1 MQLSRKSSFELACL
15 TLVLSLAVAAQAA
28 PAPASSWRLGPDG
41 YGPFRIGMSFA
52 QVRKLAPRLRP
63 TEASLLVSP
72 DCDYLPLPGHRG
84 VGLMFIDGRLRRI
97 DLSLPGLRTTRG
109 VGPGDT
115 VSRVLRAYPGLEA
128 VPRAYVENEQTL
140 TRHAG
145 PNAIRFETLDG
156 RIDDVYA
163 GRWAEVQLIE
173 GCS

>member
-1 MQLSRKSSFELACL
+1 MQLSRKSRFALVCMAL
-15 TLVLSLAVAAQAA
+15 TLAAAAQSAA
-28 PAPASSWRLGPDG
+28 TPASSWRLAPEG

-97 DLSLPGLRTTRG
+97 DLSLPGLHSTRG
-109 VGPGDT
+109 VGPGDP
-115 VSRVLRAYPGLEA
+115 VSKVLKAYPGLEA
-128 VPRAYVENEQTL
+128 APRAYVENEQTL
-140 TRHAG
+140 THHAG
-145 PNAIRFETLDG
+145 PNAIRFETVEG

>member
-1 MQLSRKSSFELACL
+1 MQRIRKSGFALACMAL
-15 TLVLSLAVAAQAA
+15 TLATAA
-28 PAPASSWRLGPDG
+28 PAATPASSWRLSPEG
-41 YGPFRIGMSFA
+41 YGPFKIGMRFA

-72 DCDYLPLPGHRG
+72 GCDYLPLPGHRG

-97 DLSLPGLRTTRG
+97 DLSQPGLLTTRG

-115 VSRVLRAYPGLEA
+115 VARVLRAYPGLEA
-128 VPRAYVENEQTL
+128 TPRAYVENEQSL

-145 PNAIRFETLDG
+145 PNAIRFETIKG

-163 GRWAEVQLIE
+163 GRWAEVQLME
-173 GCS
+173 ECS

>member
-1 MQLSRKSSFELACL
+1 MQLSRKPRFALACMAL
-15 TLVLSLAVAAQAA
+15 TLAAAA
-28 PAPASSWRLGPDG
+28 RSAAMPTSSWRLSPEG
-41 YGPFRIGMSFA
+41 YGPFRIGMRFA

-97 DLSLPGLRTTRG
+97 DLSLAGLRTTRG
-109 VGPGDT
+109 VGPGDP
-115 VSRVLRAYPGLEA
+115 VSKVLKAYAGLEA
-128 VPRAYVENEQTL
+128 APRAYVENEQTL
-140 TRHAG
+140 THHAG
-145 PNAIRFETLDG
+145 PNAIRFETLEG

>member
-1 MQLSRKSSFELACL
+1 MQLSRKSRFALACMAL
-15 TLVLSLAVAAQAA
+15 TLAAAAQSAA
-28 PAPASSWRLGPDG
+28 TPASSWRLSPEG
-41 YGPFRIGMSFA
+41 YGPFKIGMRFA

-97 DLSLPGLRTTRG
+97 DLSQPGLLTTRG

-115 VSRVLRAYPGLEA
+115 VARVLQAYPGLEA
-128 VPRAYVENEQTL
+128 TPRAYVENEQSL
-140 TRHAG
+140 TSHAG
-145 PNAIRFETLDG
+145 PNAIRFETLEG